1 MDVIEVYT
9 EELIPYA
16 NNPRNNDSAV
26 DAVANS
32 IKEFG
37 FKVPIVIDRNNF
49 VVAGH
54 TRLKAAKKLGLDKV
68 PVVVADDLTDE
79 QVRAFRLAD
88 NKVSELATWDM
99 DKLNLELEYL
109 EDFEM
114 KDFGFKPATT
124 RFDRD
129 ELEGD
134 ERQEGNEEYNEFLDK
149 FELKKTT
156 DDCYTPELVYNAVAD
171 YVARHYNLDKKNFV
185 RPFYPGGD
193 YKRENY
199 RGGKIVVDNPPFSI
213 LSEIVTWYEEN
224 EVPFFLFAPHLLLFG
239 GQAIR
244 VTAVIT
250 DNDIIY
256 ENGACVST
264 SFLTNMDPGIQLR
277 TDPELWRVVDEAN
290 KENLKGTKR
299 DIPKYRYPDEVV
311 TSAMLGNFSR
321 FGEEFELKK
330 TEVYH
335 IRHLDAQ
342 KEVGKSIY
350 GSGFLIPEHKAKEKA
365 EAAAR
370 AEAAGSTAWE
380 LSEREQRIIQE
391 MS

>member
-199 RGGKIVVDNPPFSI
+199 RGGED
-213 LSEIVTWYEEN
+213 
-224 EVPFFLFAPHLLLFG
+224 
-239 GQAIR
+239 R
-244 VTAVIT
+244 
-250 DNDIIY
+250 
-256 ENGACVST
+256 
-264 SFLTNMDPGIQLR
+264 R
-277 TDPELWRVVDEAN
+277 
-290 KENLKGTKR
+290 
-299 DIPKYRYPDEVV
+299 
-311 TSAMLGNFSR
+311 
-321 FGEEFELKK
+321 
-330 TEVYH
+330 
-335 IRHLDAQ
+335 
-342 KEVGKSIY
+342 
-350 GSGFLIPEHKAKEKA
+350 
-365 EAAAR
+365 
-370 AEAAGSTAWE
+370 
-380 LSEREQRIIQE
+380 
-391 MS
+391 